1 MESDSSLMRD
11 STLSEGKDEVFM
23 AQKRHREHV
32 ELQESLAMSWVND
45 IIGKT
50 KDKDEELELNTIKE
64 SAKIFTSA
72 LLNKRE
78 QKRRM

>member
-11 STLSEGKDEVFM
+11 STLSEGKDEVFK
-23 AQKRHREHV
+23 AHIKHREHV
-32 ELQESLAMSWVND
+32 KLQESLAMSWVND

-50 KDKDEELELNTIKE
+50 KDEDAELELHAIKE
-64 SAKIFTSA
+64 SAKVFTSA